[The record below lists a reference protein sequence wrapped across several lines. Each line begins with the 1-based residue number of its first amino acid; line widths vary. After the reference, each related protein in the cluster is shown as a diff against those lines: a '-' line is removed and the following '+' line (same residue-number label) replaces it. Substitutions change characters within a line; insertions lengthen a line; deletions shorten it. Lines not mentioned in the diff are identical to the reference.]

1 MTHRPLIPDGGLS
14 RRAFLCLAGLGAA
27 AVAAGAPALAQA
39 TDRRGSATSSPR
51 RGGALRLGTAA
62 DVVSFEPYAV
72 SDNASIWTMLLLYD
86 QLTRPSKDGL
96 RVEPSLAQAWDISP
110 DGNTYT
116 FHLRPDVTFHDGSP
130 LTAADVAFC
139 VERAA
144 SAPTSQWAGLLTALK
159 GMEVVDRHT
168 VRAHLHRPYAPFLA
182 DLALFATSIY
192 PKRLFEQLGTRLWEH
207 PIGSGPFTFSSWAR
221 GSEVVLARN
230 PHFWRSA
237 SQPYVDTVH
246 TLVVPA
252 ATTRVLQVQS
262 GALDIAL
269 SPPLA
274 QARSLQQNPSVTVH
288 VAPFLASNMVLLNV
302 TKPPLTSKLVRQAL
316 NYAVDKEALVKHLL
330 FGFGTPSGQALPPM
344 FGYDPAIKPYPHD
357 PARAR
362 ALLKQAGYPHGF
374 SLQMLVGTGSAEAR
388 EVATV
393 LQQDFAQIG
402 VTLSLQTLE
411 VTTLDSVLTGPAHD
425 YELALGYMSSD
436 IVDPDELVTF
446 AMAGDGGTQALWTL
460 YNNPTVNRLAHQAA
474 ATTNRKARQGLYY
487 QLDRLHH
494 DDAPM
499 IFLASGRSVT
509 LTSAAVQGFK
519 VLPTGNYRLE
529 ECWFSS

>member
-1 MTHRPLIPDGGLS
+1 
-14 RRAFLCLAGLGAA
+14 
-27 AVAAGAPALAQA
+27 
-39 TDRRGSATSSPR
+39 
-51 RGGALRLGTAA
+51 
-62 DVVSFEPYAV
+62 
-72 SDNASIWTMLLLYD
+72 
-86 QLTRPSKDGL
+86 
-96 RVEPSLAQAWDISP
+96 
-110 DGNTYT
+110 
-116 FHLRPDVTFHDGSP
+116 
-130 LTAADVAFC
+130 
-139 VERAA
+139 
-144 SAPTSQWAGLLTALK
+144 
-159 GMEVVDRHT
+159 
-168 VRAHLHRPYAPFLA
+168 
-182 DLALFATSIY
+182 
-192 PKRLFEQLGTRLWEH
+192 
-207 PIGSGPFTFSSWAR
+207 
-221 GSEVVLARN
+221 
-230 PHFWRSA
+230 
-237 SQPYVDTVH
+237 
-246 TLVVPA
+246 
-252 ATTRVLQVQS
+252 
-262 GALDIAL
+262 
-269 SPPLA
+269 
-274 QARSLQQNPSVTVH
+274 
-288 VAPFLASNMVLLNV
+288 
-302 TKPPLTSKLVRQAL
+302 VRQAL

-330 FGFGTPSGQALPPM
+330 FGFGTPSGQALPIM

-374 SLQMLVGTGSAEAR
+374 SLQMLIGTGSAEAR

-411 VTTLDSVLTGPAHD
+411 VTTLDSIIAGPAHD

-474 ATTNRKARQGLYY
+474 ATTDRKARQRLYY

-499 IFLASGRSVT
+499 IFLASARSVT
-509 LTSAAVQGFK
+509 LTTAAVQGFK